1 MSAATARGLAG
12 HLFAP
17 RTRPPA
23 TEAELVRRARTGK
36 DPDAFAELVRR
47 HEGRVRSLLLRLCGG
62 DRALVDDLAQ
72 DVFLRA
78 YRGLPGFA
86 GRSAFGTWLYRIAY
100 NIFLNHATRTRAH
113 DALEPGATEAAEPLW
128 DPGEDTPD
136 RSDLRRDLD
145 RAIATLPPA
154 YRAAVVLYYLR
165 GVSYADMAQILD
177 LPLGTVKTH
186 LHRARAALRGA
197 TCGWAPAPAEAT
209 TAAREGRP

>member
-1 MSAATARGLAG
+1 MSAGVVGRLGVATPVARG
-12 HLFAP
+12 
-17 RTRPPA
+17 RPQA
-23 TEAELVRRARTGK
+23 SEADLVRRARSGR
-36 DPDAFAELVRR
+36 DPEAFAELVRR
-47 HEGRVRSLLLRLCGG
+47 HEGRVRSLLLRLCAG

-72 DVFLRA
+72 EVFLRA

-100 NIFLNHATRTRAH
+100 NLFLNHTTRTRAH
-113 DALEPGATEAAEPLW
+113 DPLEAPASEGAAPMW
-128 DPGEDTPD
+128 DPGDDTPE

-145 RAIATLPPA
+145 RAIAALPPP

-186 LHRARAALRGA
+186 LHRARAALRASMG
-197 TCGWAPAPAEAT
+197 GWDPAGPDAE
-209 TAAREGRP
+209 GPP